1 MAGRHVVDDLSRHC
15 EGEMPEAEARRI
27 EDHLAACAECR
38 QAEAEVRRGLRLA
51 ASLPRVELPEAVA
64 ARIWQALEQAPL
76 ARRPA
81 RRLWPAAAAAA
92 ALVAAVLATRFDG
105 RGRETSTEPSPSPE
119 TGGLVLHLE
128 PGPPTA
134 FEQAA
139 FDLHSAHAD
148 GRMPLD
154 VRTSSVREVRRW
166 SEHTVGLGVSLAVER
181 PPEDAGHFVLE
192 GARVVRVGEAKAL
205 AVAYRVDGRPVTLLT
220 TRAEDAPG
228 RSPEWT
234 AAGKR
239 VRSRETG
246 GRKLLTWTNSDQTYA
261 LVSDLPGYGQ
271 RSCLLCHTT
280 PARREAIRAL
290 RPSAASSDEPSF

>member
-1 MAGRHVVDDLSRHC
+1 MAGRHVVDELSRHC
-15 EGEMPEAEARRI
+15 EGVLSEAEARRTD
-27 EDHLAACAECR
+27 EHLATCAECR

-51 ASLPRVELPEAVA
+51 ASLQRVELPEDVS
-64 ARIWQALEQAPL
+64 ARIRQALEQAPQ
-76 ARRPA
+76 APSA
-81 RRLWPAAAAAA
+81 PRRLWPAAAAAA
-92 ALVAAVLATRFDG
+92 LLAAAALATRFHG
-105 RGRETSTEPSPSPE
+105 PSPGTLTRPEPSPE

-139 FDLHSAHAD
+139 FDLHADHAE
-148 GRMPLD
+148 GRMPFD

-166 SEHTVGLGVSLAVER
+166 SEETEGLGVSLAVER
-181 PPEDAGHFVLE
+181 PPEDAGRFVLE
-192 GARVVRVGEAKAL
+192 GARAVRVGEAKAV
-205 AVAYRVDGRPVTLLT
+205 AVAYRLDGRPVTLLT

-239 VRSRETG
+239 VRFREAG
-246 GRKLLTWTNSDQTYA
+246 GRKLLTWTNSGQAYA

-271 RSCLLCHTT
+271 RSCLLCHSTS
-280 PARREAIRAL
+280 ARREAIRAL
-290 RPSAASSDEPSF
+290 KPSAGP